1 MNKPVGVGF
10 IGSQFI
16 SVIHARALKRNQNAR
31 LVGVASPTPGHAEG
45 FARDYDVPQHFTDYR
60 EMLKLDEIDM
70 VAIGTPNNTH
80 CQLTCDEAAAGKHIV
95 LEKPMC
101 LSMAEADRMVEACD
115 KAGVKFMYA
124 EELCFSPKYG
134 RMKEL
139 LDSGAL
145 GRPTLVKQS
154 ETHDGPH
161 APHFWDVEQSGG
173 GVLVDMGCHGIE
185 FSRWMLGRPKITS
198 VYAQLSTQLHSDK
211 TKAEDNALLILEF
224 DNGCTFL
231 NETSWTKGGGMD
243 DRAEVHGTEGVCYAN
258 LLQGNSVITYSRPG
272 YEYAVE
278 KGGGTQGWTFT
289 IYEEEWNYGF
299 WGEFD
304 HFVDCVQND
313 KEPIVTGRDARA
325 VMEVLFAAYESA
337 REGRKVM
344 LPFRSDAAKPW
355 DLWGKS

>member
-16 SVIHARALKRNQNAR
+16 SVIHARTLKRNQNAR
-31 LVGVASPTPGHAEG
+31 LIGVASPTPGHAEG
-45 FARDYDVPQHFTDYR
+45 FAGDYAVPYHFTDYR
-60 EMLKLDEIDM
+60 QMLELDEIDM
-70 VAIGTPNNTH
+70 VVIGTPNNTH
-80 CQLTCDEAAAGKHIV
+80 CTLVCDTAAAGKHVV

-101 LSMAEADRMVEACD
+101 LSLAEADRMIEACD
-115 KAGVKFMYA
+115 TAGVKFMYA

-173 GVLVDMGCHGIE
+173 GVLVDMGCHGIK

-224 DNGCTFL
+224 ENGYTFL

-258 LLQGNSVITYSRPG
+258 LLQGNSVVTYSRPG

-278 KGGGTQGWTFT
+278 KGGATQGWTFA
-289 IYEEEWNYGF
+289 IYEEE
-299 WGEFD
+299 
-304 HFVDCVQND
+304 
-313 KEPIVTGRDARA
+313 
-325 VMEVLFAAYESA
+325 
-337 REGRKVM
+337 
-344 LPFRSDAAKPW
+344 
-355 DLWGKS
+355 